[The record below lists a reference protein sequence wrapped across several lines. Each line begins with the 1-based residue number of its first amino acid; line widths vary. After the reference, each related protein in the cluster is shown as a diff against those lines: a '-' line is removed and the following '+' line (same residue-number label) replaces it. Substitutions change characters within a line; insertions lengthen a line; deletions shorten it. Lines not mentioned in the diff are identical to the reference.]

1 MTWMMG
7 QSAHKVNLKMVQNQE
22 ELDEPHG
29 YAAIQKEL
37 AIWRKRHIGRNN
49 CAHWYRLGVDCL
61 GKQLSRKDL
70 HGPDGPD
77 GLGGP

>member
-29 YAAIQKEL
+29 YAAIQKEFSNL
-37 AIWRKRHIGRNN
+37 EEKTHRKE
-49 CAHWYRLGVDCL
+49 
-61 GKQLSRKDL
+61 
-70 HGPDGPD
+70 
-77 GLGGP
+77 